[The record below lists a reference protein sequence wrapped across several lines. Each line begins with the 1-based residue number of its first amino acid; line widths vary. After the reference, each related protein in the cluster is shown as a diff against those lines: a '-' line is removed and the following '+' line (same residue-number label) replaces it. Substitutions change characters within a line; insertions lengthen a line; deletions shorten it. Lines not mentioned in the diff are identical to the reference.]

1 MNVFIILRLKIVA
14 LTFNNNDLSI
24 LNIMKKVFNNNS
36 LYQFLIVIVLLVANF
51 SVFVT
56 NIAFSKPYL
65 DNKQA
70 IPTKRPLNFLNLEE
84 SADTIL
90 NMIQKV
96 GGKPIVDEK
105 STTLKK
111 NETLSSALKRINFDN
126 NNINKIIK
134 AISGVYNG
142 KKLLKSLPVGMI
154 INYSNP
160 SKLTGGAIKLNYTK
174 SKDIFVWQDIN
185 NNYFSQIYLRPTK
198 LKNTLVRG
206 EIQSSLYETGL
217 KEGIPENTLLEMI
230 SLLGF
235 SVDFQ
240 REIRKGD
247 NFEIIFTK
255 KIDILKNII
264 IQTSPI
270 TYVSLNLS
278 GKKLNFFNYEDKY
291 GLPQYYD
298 ENGQSSKRT
307 IMKTPINGARLTSR
321 YGNRKH
327 PILGYTKM
335 HRGLDFA
342 APLGTPVF
350 AAGDGVIEKAGWN
363 GSYGRY
369 IRIRHTGIYKTAY
382 AHLSKINKNI
392 RVGKRVSQGKTI
404 GYVGSSGRSTGPH
417 LHYEV
422 LRNNKQVNPMNIKL
436 PAGKNVTENNII
448 DFRKHVQKILNH
460 KIALE
465 RSIQND
471 KIATNVLNNKN
482 SMLN

>member
-1 MNVFIILRLKIVA
+1 M
-14 LTFNNNDLSI
+14 LSFTVS
-24 LNIMKKVFNNNS
+24 N
-36 LYQFLIVIVLLVANF
+36 
-51 SVFVT
+51 T
-56 NIAFSKPYL
+56 NIAFSKSYA
-65 DNKQA
+65 NNNGQ
-70 IPTKRPLNFLNLEE
+70 IPVKRPSNFLNLEE

-96 GGKPIVDEK
+96 GGKPTVNTQ
-105 STTLKK
+105 SNTLKK

-126 NNINKIIK
+126 ENISKIIQSINKL
-134 AISGVYNG
+134 NLG
-142 KKLLKSLPVGMI
+142 KRILKSLPVGMI
-154 INYSNP
+154 IDYAIP
-160 SKLTGGAIKLNYTK
+160 SKLAGGAVKLNYNKT
-174 SKDIFVWQDIN
+174 KDIFVWQDIN

-198 LKNTLVRG
+198 LENTLIKS
-206 EIQSSLYETGL
+206 EIQSSLYVSAL
-217 KEGIPENTLLEMI
+217 KAGIPKNTLLEMI

-247 NFEIIFTK
+247 KFEIIFTK
-255 KIDILKNII
+255 KIDLLKNIT
-264 IQTSPI
+264 IQTNPI

-278 GKKLNFFNYEDKY
+278 GNKLNFFNYENKY

-298 ENGQSSKRT
+298 ENGKSSKRT
-307 IMKTPINGARLTSR
+307 IMKTPINGARLSSG

-350 AAGDGVIEKAGWN
+350 AAGDGIIEKAGWN

-369 IRIRHTGIYKTAY
+369 IRIRHTGTYKTAY
-382 AHLSKINKNI
+382 AHLSGINKNVS
-392 RVGKRVSQGKTI
+392 VGKRVSQGKTI
-404 GYVGSSGRSTGPH
+404 GFVGSSGRSTGPH

-436 PAGKNVTENNII
+436 PSGKNIPEKNII
-448 DFRKHVQKILNH
+448 NYQKHVQKILNQ

-465 RSIQND
+465 RS
-471 KIATNVLNNKN
+471 NVNNKMAIN
-482 SMLN
+482 EVNRIRDYKLN

>member
-1 MNVFIILRLKIVA
+1 
-14 LTFNNNDLSI
+14 
-24 LNIMKKVFNNNS
+24 MKKVFKNS
-36 LYQFLIVIVLLVANF
+36 LLDRFLVVMVLLIPSF
-51 SVFVT
+51 IVF
-56 NIAFSKPYL
+56 NIKISFSKSYL
-65 DNKQA
+65 NDSQS
-70 IPTKRPLNFLNLEE
+70 IPMKRPSNFLNLEE
-84 SADTIL
+84 SADTIM

-96 GGKPIVDEK
+96 GGKPTVNAK
-105 STTLKK
+105 STTLRK
-111 NETLSSALKRINFDN
+111 NETLSSALRRVKFDN
-126 NNINKIIK
+126 NNINKIILSINK
-134 AISGVYNG
+134 VNNG
-142 KKLLKSLPVGMI
+142 KKILKSLPVGMI
-154 INYSNP
+154 INFSNP

-174 SKDIFVWQDIN
+174 TKDIFVWQDIN

-198 LKNTLVRG
+198 LENTLVTG
-206 EIQSSLYETGL
+206 EIQSSLYVSAL
-217 KEGIPENTLLEMI
+217 KAGVPENTLLEMI

-255 KIDILKNII
+255 KIDLLKNII
-264 IQTSPI
+264 IQTNPI

-278 GKKLNFFNYEDKY
+278 GKRLNFFNYEDKY

-307 IMKTPINGARLTSR
+307 IMKTPINGARLSSG

-342 APLGTPVF
+342 APSGTPVF
-350 AAGDGVIEKAGWN
+350 AAGDGIIEKAGWN

-369 IRIRHTGIYKTAY
+369 IRIRHTGTYKTAY
-382 AHLSKINKNI
+382 AHLSGINKNI
-392 RVGKRVSQGKTI
+392 RIGKRISQGKTI

-422 LRNNKQVNPMNIKL
+422 LKNNKQVNPMSIKL
-436 PAGKNVTENNII
+436 PAGKNIHKSNLINYQ
-448 DFRKHVQKILNH
+448 RHVQKILNQ
-460 KIALE
+460 KIVLE
-465 RSIQND
+465 QSNQDN
-471 KIATNVLNNKN
+471 KMAVNELNIINKYK
-482 SMLN
+482 LN